1 MISENKLQ
9 ELQILEQSLNNIL
22 LQKQMFQMELSESE
36 SALREIETSKDEV
49 FKIVGQIMIKTD
61 KEKVNSDLLNKKK
74 LIELRMKSLEKQEMT
89 LASKM
94 EEVRDEL
101 MKSQK
106 N

>member
-22 LQKQMFQMELSESE
+22 LQKQMLQMELSESE
-36 SALREIETSKDEV
+36 SALRGIETSKDEV

-74 LIELRMKSLEKQEMT
+74 LIELRMKSLEKQEIT
-89 LASKM
+89 LSSKM
-94 EEVRDEL
+94 EEVRDEF

>member
-1 MISENKLQ
+1 MISEDKLQ
-9 ELQILEQSLNNIL
+9 ELQILEQSLNNTL
-22 LQKQMFQMELSESE
+22 LQKQMLQMELSESE
-36 SALREIETSKDEV
+36 SALREIETSRDEV
-49 FKIVGQIMIKTD
+49 FKVVGQIMIKTD
-61 KEKVNSDLLNKKK
+61 KEKVNTDISNKKK
-74 LIELRMKSLEKQEMT
+74 LIELRMKSLEKQETT

>member
-22 LQKQMFQMELSESE
+22 LQKQMLQMELSESE
-36 SALREIETSKDEV
+36 SALREIETSKGEV

-61 KEKVNSDLLNKKK
+61 KEKINSDLLNKKK
-74 LIELRMKSLEKQEMT
+74 LIELRMKSLEKQETT